1 MRVYVIGGGAAGM
14 MSAICARRRGFDVT
28 ILERNEKTGKKLF
41 ITGKGR
47 CNLTNNSSVQNL
59 IDNTV
64 RNAKF
69 LFGAF
74 RNFDSEKCMD
84 FFEELGVPL
93 KTERGNR
100 VFPVSDKSS
109 DVIAALNNEIKKLGI
124 EVKLHQRV
132 INFAVNK
139 NTISEIITETDRY
152 ADVGYVILATGGF
165 TYPATGSTGDGY
177 NLGASV
183 GHTVVKPTPSLCDII
198 LKEPTSGIR
207 GLSLK
212 NVACSIFKEDKK
224 LCSEFG
230 EMLFTDNGVGGPCVL
245 SLSARICRSDF
256 AGMRLEIDLKPAL
269 DTETLKMRVQRDFD
283 AQNNK
288 AIKNVLPLLLPKSL
302 IPIVLERAKISGE
315 KQCNAVTKAEK
326 MQLINVLKRFS
337 FTVLGCEKNRAV
349 ITAGGIKVDE
359 ISPKTMRSKLCDNL
373 AFAGEIIDVD
383 AMTGGYNLQIA
394 FATGYVAGNNVEI
407 KE

>member
-1 MRVYVIGGGAAGM
+1 M

-59 IDNTV
+59 IENTV
-64 RNAKF
+64 RNGKF
-69 LFGAF
+69 LFGVF
-74 RNFDSEKCMD
+74 RNFDSEKCMN

-109 DVIAALNNEIKKLGI
+109 DVISALNNEIKRLKI
-124 EVKLHQRV
+124 EVKLRQRV
-132 INFAVNK
+132 TGFV
-139 NTISEIITETDRY
+139 ISDNSIREIVTEKERY
-152 ADVGYVILATGGF
+152 TDVGYVVLATGGF

-177 NLGASV
+177 RLAASV
-183 GHTVVKPTPSLCDII
+183 GHTIVDPVPSLCDVI
-198 LKEPTSGIR
+198 LKESTAGLR

-212 NVACSIFKEDKK
+212 NVECSVFKEGKK
-224 LCSEFG
+224 TYSEFG
-230 EMLFTDNGVGGPCVL
+230 EMLFTDKGVGGPCVL

-256 AGMRLEIDLKPAL
+256 SGMQFLIDLKPAL
-269 DTETLKMRVQRDFD
+269 DEETLKSRVQRDLD
-283 AQNNK
+283 SQNNK
-288 AIKNVLPLLLPKSL
+288 AIKNVLPALLPKSL
-302 IPIVLERAKISGE
+302 IPVVLAQAQISGE
-315 KQCNAVTKAEK
+315 KQCNAVTKAERAR
-326 MQLINVLKRFS
+326 LVDVLKHLTFHI
-337 FTVLGCEKNRAV
+337 LGCEKDRAV
-349 ITAGGIKVDE
+349 ITAGGVKVDE

-394 FATGYVAGNNVEI
+394 FATGFAAGNNVEI
-407 KE
+407 IE

>member
-1 MRVYVIGGGAAGM
+1 M
-14 MSAICARRRGFDVT
+14 MSAICARRSGFDVT

-64 RNAKF
+64 RNGKF
-69 LFGAF
+69 LFGIF
-74 RNFDSEKCMD
+74 RNFDSGKCMD

-109 DVIAALNNEIKKLGI
+109 DVIAALNKELKRLDI

-132 INFAVNK
+132 VDFGLKDNL
-139 NTISEIITETDRY
+139 ITEIRTENAVY
-152 ADVGYVILATGGF
+152 SDVGYVILATGGV

-177 NLGASV
+177 KLAASV
-183 GHTVVKPTPSLCDII
+183 GHTVVEPVPSLCDIR
-198 LKEPTSGIR
+198 LKEPTADIR

-212 NVACSIFKEDKK
+212 NVECSIEQDGKRLF
-224 LCSEFG
+224 SEFG

-245 SLSARICRSDF
+245 SLSARICRKTF
-256 AGMRLEIDLKPAL
+256 AGMRFVIDLKPAL
-269 DTETLKMRVQRDFD
+269 DEETLKARIQRDLD
-283 AQNNK
+283 GQSNK
-288 AIKNVLPLLLPKSL
+288 AIKNVLPALLPKSL
-302 IPIVLERAKISGE
+302 IPLVLTKAELSGD
-315 KQCNAVTKAEK
+315 KQCNAVTKAERGR
-326 MQLINVLKRFS
+326 LAATLKNLS
-337 FTVLGCEKNRAV
+337 FTVLGCEKERAV
-349 ITAGGIKVDE
+349 ITAGGVKTDE
-359 ISPKTMRSKLCDNL
+359 ISPKTMRSKLIDNL
-373 AFAGEIIDVD
+373 AFAGEVIDVD

-394 FATGYVAGNNVEI
+394 FATGFAAGNNAEI
-407 KE
+407 K

>member
-14 MSAICARRRGFDVT
+14 MSAICARRSGFDVT

-64 RNAKF
+64 RNGKF
-69 LFGAF
+69 LFGVF
-74 RNFDSEKCMD
+74 RNFDSGKCMD

-109 DVIAALNNEIKKLGI
+109 DVIAALNKELKRLNVEI
-124 EVKLHQRV
+124 KLHQRV
-132 INFAVNK
+132 VGFGIKDNTVAEIKTENAVY
-139 NTISEIITETDRY
+139 T
-152 ADVGYVILATGGF
+152 DVGYVILATGGV

-177 NLGASV
+177 KLAASV
-183 GHTVVKPTPSLCDII
+183 GHTIVEPVPSLCDVR
-198 LKEPTSGIR
+198 LKEPTVDMR

-212 NVACSIFKEDKK
+212 NVACSIEQDGKRLF
-224 LCSEFG
+224 SEFG

-245 SLSARICRSDF
+245 SLSAKICKKSF
-256 AGMRLEIDLKPAL
+256 SGMRFVIDLKPAL
-269 DTETLKMRVQRDFD
+269 DEETLKARIQRDLD
-283 AQNNK
+283 GQSNK
-288 AIKNVLPLLLPKSL
+288 AVKNVLPALLPKSL
-302 IPIVLERAKISGE
+302 IPTVLTKAEISGD
-315 KQCNAVTKAEK
+315 KQCNAVTKAERGR
-326 MQLINVLKRFS
+326 LAFALKNLS
-337 FTVLGCEKNRAV
+337 FTVLGCEMERAV
-349 ITAGGIKVDE
+349 ITAGGVKTDE
-359 ISPKTMRSKLCDNL
+359 VSPKTMRSKLIDNL
-373 AFAGEIIDVD
+373 AFAGEILDVD

-394 FATGYVAGNNVEI
+394 FATGFAAGNNAEI
-407 KE
+407 E

>member
-1 MRVYVIGGGAAGM
+1 M
-14 MSAICARRRGFDVT
+14 MSAICARRSGFDVT

-64 RNAKF
+64 RNGKF
-69 LFGAF
+69 LFGIF
-74 RNFDSEKCMD
+74 RNFDSGKCMD

-109 DVIAALNNEIKKLGI
+109 DIIAALNKELKRLDI

-132 INFAVNK
+132 VDFGLKDNL
-139 NTISEIITETDRY
+139 ITEIRTENAVY
-152 ADVGYVILATGGF
+152 SDVGYVILATGGV

-177 NLGASV
+177 KLAASV
-183 GHTVVKPTPSLCDII
+183 GHTVVEPVPSLCDIR
-198 LKEPTSGIR
+198 LKEPTADIR

-212 NVACSIFKEDKK
+212 NVECSIEQDGKRLF
-224 LCSEFG
+224 SEFG

-245 SLSARICRSDF
+245 SLSARICRKTF
-256 AGMRLEIDLKPAL
+256 AGMRFVIDLKPAL
-269 DTETLKMRVQRDFD
+269 DEETLKARIQRDLD
-283 AQNNK
+283 GQSNK
-288 AIKNVLPLLLPKSL
+288 AIKNVLPALLPKSL
-302 IPIVLERAKISGE
+302 IPLVLTKAELSGD
-315 KQCNAVTKAEK
+315 KQCNAVTKAERGR
-326 MQLINVLKRFS
+326 LAATLKNLS
-337 FTVLGCEKNRAV
+337 FTVLGCEKERAV
-349 ITAGGIKVDE
+349 ITAGGVKTDE
-359 ISPKTMRSKLCDNL
+359 ISPKTMRSKLIDNL
-373 AFAGEIIDVD
+373 AFAGEVIDVD

-394 FATGYVAGNNVEI
+394 FATGFAAGNNAEI
-407 KE
+407 K

>member
-1 MRVYVIGGGAAGM
+1 M
-14 MSAICARRRGFDVT
+14 MSAICARRSGFDVT

-64 RNAKF
+64 RNGKF
-69 LFGAF
+69 LFGIF
-74 RNFDSEKCMD
+74 RNFDSGKCMD

-109 DVIAALNNEIKKLGI
+109 DVIAALNKELKRLDI

-132 INFAVNK
+132 VDFGLKDNL
-139 NTISEIITETDRY
+139 ITEIRTENAVY
-152 ADVGYVILATGGF
+152 SDVGYVILATGGV

-177 NLGASV
+177 KLAASV
-183 GHTVVKPTPSLCDII
+183 GHTVVEPVPSLCDIR
-198 LKEPTSGIR
+198 LKEPTADIR

-212 NVACSIFKEDKK
+212 NVECSIEQDGKRLF
-224 LCSEFG
+224 SEFG

-245 SLSARICRSDF
+245 SLSARICRKTF
-256 AGMRLEIDLKPAL
+256 AGMRFVIDLKPAL
-269 DTETLKMRVQRDFD
+269 DEETLKTRIQRDLD
-283 AQNNK
+283 GQSNK
-288 AIKNVLPLLLPKSL
+288 AIKNVLPALLPKSL
-302 IPIVLERAKISGE
+302 IPLVLTKAELSGD
-315 KQCNAVTKAEK
+315 KQCNAVTKAERGR
-326 MQLINVLKRFS
+326 LAATLKNLS
-337 FTVLGCEKNRAV
+337 FTVLGCEKERAV
-349 ITAGGIKVDE
+349 ITAGGVKTDE
-359 ISPKTMRSKLCDNL
+359 ISPKTMRSKLIDNL
-373 AFAGEIIDVD
+373 AFAGEVIDVD

-394 FATGYVAGNNVEI
+394 FATGFAAGNNAEI
-407 KE
+407 K

>member
-1 MRVYVIGGGAAGM
+1 M
-14 MSAICARRRGFDVT
+14 MSAICARRSGFDVT

-64 RNAKF
+64 RNGKF
-69 LFGAF
+69 LFGVF
-74 RNFDSEKCMD
+74 RNFDSGKCMD
-84 FFEELGVPL
+84 FFEELGVLL

-109 DVIAALNNEIKKLGI
+109 DVISALNKELKRLGVDVI
-124 EVKLHQRV
+124 LHQRV
-132 INFAVNK
+132 IDFVVK
-139 NTISEIITETDRY
+139 ENTIREIRTENGVY
-152 ADVGYVILATGGF
+152 SDVGYVILATGGV

-177 NLGASV
+177 KLAESV
-183 GHTVVKPTPSLCDII
+183 GHTVVDPVPSLCDVR
-198 LKEPTSGIR
+198 LKEPTSEVR

-212 NVACSIFKEDKK
+212 NVECSVEQDGKR

-245 SLSARICRSDF
+245 SLSARICRRNF
-256 AGMRLEIDLKPAL
+256 AGMRFVIDLKPAL
-269 DTETLKMRVQRDFD
+269 DEETLKARIQRDLD
-283 AQNNK
+283 GQSNK
-288 AIKNVLPLLLPKSL
+288 AIKNVLPALLPKSL
-302 IPIVLERAKISGE
+302 IPIVLAKSELSGD
-315 KQCNAVTKAEK
+315 KQCNAVTKAERGRLA
-326 MQLINVLKRFS
+326 QTLKNLS
-337 FTVLGCEKNRAV
+337 FTVLGCEKERAV
-349 ITAGGIKVDE
+349 ITAGGVKTDE
-359 ISPKTMRSKLCDNL
+359 ISPKTMRSKLINNL

-394 FATGYVAGNNVEI
+394 FATGFAAGNNVEI
-407 KE
+407 Q

>member
-47 CNLTNNSSVQNL
+47 CNLTNNSPVQNL

-64 RNAKF
+64 RNGKF

-132 INFAVNK
+132 IDFAVNK
-139 NTISEIITETDRY
+139 NTISEIITEKGRY
-152 ADVGYVILATGGF
+152 TDVGYVILATGGF

-177 NLGASV
+177 RLASIV
-183 GHTVVKPTPSLCDII
+183 GHTVVDPVPSLCDII
-198 LKEPTSGIR
+198 LKESTAEIR

-212 NVACSIFKEDKK
+212 NVACSVFKGEKK
-224 LCSEFG
+224 LYSEFG

-256 AGMRLEIDLKPAL
+256 AGMKFEIDLKPAL
-269 DTETLKMRVQRDFD
+269 SEETLKARVQRDFD

-288 AIKNVLPLLLPKSL
+288 AIKNVLPALLPKSL
-302 IPIVLERAKISGE
+302 IPVVLDRAKISGE

-326 MQLINVLKRFS
+326 TQLINVLKHLT
-337 FTVLGCEKNRAV
+337 FTVLGCEKDRAV
-349 ITAGGIKVDE
+349 ITAGGIKTDE

-373 AFAGEIIDVD
+373 AFAGEIVDVD

-394 FATGYVAGNNVEI
+394 FATGYAAGNNVEI
-407 KE
+407 NE